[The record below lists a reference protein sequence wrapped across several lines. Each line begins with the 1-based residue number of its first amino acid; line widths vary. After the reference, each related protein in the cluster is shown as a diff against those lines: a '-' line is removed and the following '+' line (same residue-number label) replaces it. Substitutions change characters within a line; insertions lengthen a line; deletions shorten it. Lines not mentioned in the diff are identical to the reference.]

1 MRCRRSPNFLRFVTT
16 ITDSWMNTV
25 GLVPVSSDTA
35 DEAINALIASTLT
48 SRAEQA
54 RQANAEKDA

>member
-1 MRCRRSPNFLRFVTT
+1 
-16 ITDSWMNTV
+16 MNTV